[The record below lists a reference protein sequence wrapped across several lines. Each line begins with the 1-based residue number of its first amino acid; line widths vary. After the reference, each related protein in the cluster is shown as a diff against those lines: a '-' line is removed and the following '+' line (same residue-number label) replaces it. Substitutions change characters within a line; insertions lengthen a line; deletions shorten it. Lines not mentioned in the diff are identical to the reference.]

1 MLSQRGLEVTQMKT
15 GSLYIKFMPA
25 LISPGKNQGSF
36 EFDSIGEEK
45 GGEIL
50 EQILTQWFFTKINEQ
65 II

>member
-25 LISPGKNQGSF
+25 LISPGKNQGGF
-36 EFDSIGEEK
+36 VFDSIGEK

-50 EQILTQWFFTKINEQ
+50 EQIFSGSSLKYE
-65 II
+65 